1 MGLGIMM
8 FNAIFNNISVIS
20 WMSVLLVEE
29 TGVSGENHR
38 PAASDWQTLSH
49 HGVSSTP
56 RISLFGSKKIKHAK
70 IN

>member
-1 MGLGIMM
+1 
-8 FNAIFNNISVIS
+8 
-20 WMSVLLVEE
+20 MSVLLVEE